1 MSSVP
6 SAHWQD
12 LGGGVAL
19 RDQQCDTAL
28 DFEIALIQVKVFGYQ
43 LANLD

>member
-1 MSSVP
+1 MS
-6 SAHWQD
+6 A
-12 LGGGVAL
+12 GVGIG
-19 RDQQCDTAL
+19 RV

>member
-1 MSSVP
+1 MP
-6 SAHWQD
+6 GDD
-12 LGGGVAL
+12 LQGAGAAGARHPTEVRAVL
-19 RDQQCDTAL
+19 ID